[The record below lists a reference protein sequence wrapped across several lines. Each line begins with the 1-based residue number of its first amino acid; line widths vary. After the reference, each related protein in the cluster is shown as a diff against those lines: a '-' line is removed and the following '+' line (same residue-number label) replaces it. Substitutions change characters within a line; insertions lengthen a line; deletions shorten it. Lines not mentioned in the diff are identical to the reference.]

1 MIVNLHLVTQ
11 TWLGYF
17 LQVQQVKVADLRV
30 LFILISLFD
39 RDHACQHSTTSTCY
53 KQANVTDLVHTETI
67 AISGFQVLSL
77 VIHNTLESLY
87 IERLQHIIQSSFQII
102 NC

>member
-1 MIVNLHLVTQ
+1 M
-11 TWLGYF
+11 
-17 LQVQQVKVADLRV
+17 ADLIL
-30 LFILISLFD
+30 LFFFISLFD

-53 KQANVTDLVHTETI
+53 KQANVTDVVHTETI
-67 AISGFQVLSL
+67 AIAGFHVLSL

-87 IERLQHIIQSSFQII
+87 RERLQHIIQSSFQII